1 MDAKGAHYEFV
12 TATISHYSN
21 RSGEQCSPQIGGNI
35 LLKKEQI
42 NELTSISKE
51 VRKDILLQ
59 IYEAQSGHP
68 GGALSCAD
76 ILTAIYFNEKQN
88 DDKVVLSKGHAS
100 AALYAVL
107 AEHGDIPKEE
117 LKTFRKYGSRLQGHP
132 SSHALDKVD
141 VSSGSLG
148 QGLSIAN
155 GIALANKLNKKDD
168 YVYVILGDGEIAEG
182 QVWEAAMSSAHYKLN
197 HIIAFLDYNKLQI
210 DGSNDEVMKSKPL
223 DKKFRAFGWNVQEI
237 DGHDFNQI
245 IEAIEKAKLGRKPN
259 MIIANT
265 IKGKGVSF
273 MENQVSWHGKAP
285 NDEQYNKA
293 IQDLA

>member
-1 MDAKGAHYEFV
+1 MLSNEKNNDLARIAKE
-12 TATISHYSN
+12 I
-21 RSGEQCSPQIGGNI
+21 
-35 LLKKEQI
+35 
-42 NELTSISKE
+42 
-51 VRKDILLQ
+51 RKDILFQ

-68 GGALSCAD
+68 GGALSCTD
-76 ILTAIYFNEKQN
+76 ILTAIYFAEKQGE
-88 DDKVVLSKGHAS
+88 DKVVLSKGHAS
-100 AALYAVL
+100 AALYATL
-107 AEHGDIPKEE
+107 AEHGEIQKEE
-117 LKTFRKYGSRLQGHP
+117 LKTFRKYGSKLQGHP

-197 HIIAFLDYNKLQI
+197 HIIAFLDHNGLQI
-210 DGSNDEVMKSKPL
+210 DGTNDEVMKSKPL
-223 DKKFRAFGWNVQEI
+223 DKKFKAFGWNVQEV

-245 IEAIEKAKLGRKPN
+245 IEAIENAKKSKKPN

-273 MENQVSWHGKAP
+273 MENQVGWHGKAP
-285 NDEQYNKA
+285 NEDQYKIA
-293 IQDLA
+293 IKELS